1 MRTIMLSGC
10 TVTRGR
16 NDGAT
21 GGGGIC
27 DNGGVVS
34 IAGSEIREIV
44 AQTNGGGVFNDRDVT
59 LSGTPVASNEPN
71 TCRRES
77 VAGCVESS

>member
-1 MRTIMLSGC
+1 MRQW
-10 TVTRGR
+10 
-16 NDGAT
+16 
-21 GGGGIC
+21 
-27 DNGGVVS
+27 GVVS
-34 IAGSEIREIV
+34 IAGIEIREIV
-44 AQTNGGGVFNDRDVT
+44 AQADGSVFTDRDVT